1 MFGNIL
7 DNAIEA
13 VYKLKNNE
21 KRQIN
26 IVIKNVYSLISITVE
41 NYYEGNIVLD
51 KNGLPITTKDNK
63 DFHGFGMKSIKM
75 IVDKYHGDMNITKR
89 NDIFSLNILFASN
102 KIEN

>member
-1 MFGNIL
+1 MVK
-7 DNAIEA
+7 DT
-13 VYKLKNNE
+13 KT
-21 KRQIN
+21 
-26 IVIKNVYSLISITVE
+26 KNVKAKSKSNT
-41 NYYEGNIVLD
+41 
-51 KNGLPITTKDNK
+51 KTKSITTKDNK